1 MEATPNNG
9 THAMRSDPD
18 GLQHAEAVITP
29 LRADDLEAVVAID
42 KQLSGRSRRGFFEKR
57 LAAALN
63 EPGEF
68 VYVGLRD
75 DHRLLGY
82 ALARLV
88 DGEFGQPDAR
98 ATLDA
103 IGVDPNHQGENIGR
117 RLLVEVERVLRHK
130 GVSELTS
137 QVRWADQNLL
147 SFFESAGFK
156 TAPRLVLVRTTAL
169 PLL

>member
-1 MEATPNNG
+1 MNTESN
-9 THAMRSDPD
+9 
-18 GLQHAEAVITP
+18 GLQHARMVITP
-29 LRADDLEAVVAID
+29 LRAEDLEAVITID

-75 DHRLLGY
+75 NEQLLGY

-88 DGEFGQPDAR
+88 DGEFGKPGAR
-98 ATLDA
+98 AALDA
-103 IGVDPNHQGENIGR
+103 IGVNPDHQGESIGHQ
-117 RLLVEVERVLRHK
+117 LIAEVEKVLRHK

-137 QVRWADQNLL
+137 QVQWADQSLL
-147 SFFESAGFK
+147 SFFESAGFEV
-156 TAPRLVLVRTTAL
+156 APRIVLVRPTAQ
-169 PLL
+169 PLS